1 MVFQIDNKD
10 FIPAIFTRFSH
21 DYKIIEL
28 CNELYDRFDWDL
40 IRTNNNVDNKYI
52 LNYKQNTVDFIDT
65 ITIRVVVLKDY
76 SYKRLPI
83 IDFKNNELVSDTNQF
98 NNFTI
103 LLYLT
108 NFEKETFIE
117 CAGQSIEQ
125 LLRIY
130 NTINKKIE
138 YESWTNISAID
149 PTKENIARLSRQM
162 LKFWEENARITYC
175 VNYRPETI
183 NSQEFEKFK
192 NYIDLFK
199 RWLYTIDVTN
209 KDNKE
214 FEKLFTETFSL
225 SYHSKLSDFNNL
237 RNVLIFALYESL
249 KVYSILLKYF
259 DNEKEVKQI
268 VQKQ

>member
-1 MVFQIDNKD
+1 MEMNMNSQIYTK
-10 FIPAIFTRFSH
+10 FSQ
-21 DYKIIEL
+21 DSKIVEL
-28 CNELYDRFDWDL
+28 CNELYERLKENMCEVNTTLMVSSVDKYTPVVDIEICNSL
-40 IRTNNNVDNKYI
+40 SMSISISPYNNVNMPYYI
-52 LNYKQNTVDFIDT
+52 FSNMFQM
-65 ITIRVVVLKDY
+65 
-76 SYKRLPI
+76 
-83 IDFKNNELVSDTNQF
+83 VSDTNQF

>member
-1 MVFQIDNKD
+1 MEMNMNSQIYTK
-10 FIPAIFTRFSH
+10 FSQ
-21 DYKIIEL
+21 DSKIVEL
-28 CNELYDRFDWDL
+28 CNELYERLKENMCEVNTTLMVSSVDKYTPVVDIEICNSL
-40 IRTNNNVDNKYI
+40 SMSISISPYNNVNMPYYI
-52 LNYKQNTVDFIDT
+52 FSNMFHM
-65 ITIRVVVLKDY
+65 
-76 SYKRLPI
+76 
-83 IDFKNNELVSDTNQF
+83 VSDTNQF

>member
-40 IRTNNNVDNKYI
+40 ISTNNNVDNEYI

-98 NNFTI
+98 NNPI
-103 LLYLT
+103 IVLYLT

-117 CAGQSIEQ
+117 CAGQSIDQ

-138 YESWTNISAID
+138 YDKLNDITSID
-149 PTKENIARLSRQM
+149 STKENITYLSRQI
-162 LKFWEENARITYC
+162 LSFLEENARIVYRI
-175 VNYRPETI
+175 NNRPETL
-183 NSQEFEKFK
+183 NSQELDKIKE
-192 NYIDLFK
+192 YIDLFK
-199 RWLYTIDVTN
+199 RWLYTIDVTK
-209 KDNKE
+209 KDDKE
-214 FEKLFTETFSL
+214 FEKLFTETFFS
-225 SYHSKLSDFNNL
+225 SYNSKLSDFNNL
-237 RNVLIFALYESL
+237 RNVLIFALFESL
-249 KVYSILLKYF
+249 KLHAILLKYF
-259 DNEKEVKQI
+259 NNEKEVKQI

>member
-1 MVFQIDNKD
+1 MNSQIYTK
-10 FIPAIFTRFSH
+10 FSQ
-21 DYKIIEL
+21 DSKIVEL
-28 CNELYDRFDWDL
+28 CNELYERLKENMCEVNTTLMVSSVDKYTPVVDIEICNSL
-40 IRTNNNVDNKYI
+40 SMSISISPYNNVNMPYYI
-52 LNYKQNTVDFIDT
+52 FSNMFQM
-65 ITIRVVVLKDY
+65 
-76 SYKRLPI
+76 
-83 IDFKNNELVSDTNQF
+83 VSDTNQF